1 MVAGR
6 ACNSQSYFATGG
18 NCYTQNLPDDVT
30 QLLEN
35 WSNGDREALERL
47 MPLVYDELHR
57 LAQRYLRRERS
68 DHTLQSTALVHE
80 AYLKMVD
87 QKNVRWQNRAHF
99 FGVAA
104 QSIRH
109 ILVDHARSH
118 LAAKCGAGAAKLS
131 LDEAI
136 GVPEKKEVDLLALD
150 QALEGLAALDP
161 QQGRIVELRFFGG
174 LSIEETSEVL
184 HISTATVK
192 RDWVMAK
199 AWLYQNLTS

>member
-1 MVAGR
+1 VAGR
-6 ACNSQSYFATGG
+6 GG
-18 NCYTQNLPDDVT
+18 ILKIILSRWNCYTQNLPDEVT
-30 QLLEN
+30 QLLKN
-35 WSNGDREALERL
+35 WGNGDGEALEKL

-57 LAQRYLRRERS
+57 LARRYLRRERS

-80 AYLKMVD
+80 AYLRMVD

-118 LAAKCGAGAAKLS
+118 LAAKRGAGAAKLS

-136 GVPEKKEVDLLALD
+136 GVPQKKEVDLLALD
-150 QALEGLAALDP
+150 RALEGLAALDP
-161 QQGRIVELRFFGG
+161 QQGKIVELRFFGG
-174 LSIEETSEVL
+174 LSIEETAEVL

-199 AWLYQNLTS
+199 AWLYQNLSS

>member
-1 MVAGR
+1 
-6 ACNSQSYFATGG
+6 
-18 NCYTQNLPDDVT
+18 LPDDVT
-30 QLLEN
+30 QLLEC
-35 WSNGDREALERL
+35 WSNGDREALEKL

-57 LAQRYLRRERS
+57 LARRYLSRERS

-80 AYLKMVD
+80 AYLRMVD

-118 LAAKCGAGAAKLS
+118 LAAKRGAGAAKLS

-136 GVPEKKEVDLLALD
+136 GLPEKKEVDLLALD

-174 LSIEETSEVL
+174 LSIEETAEVL
-184 HISTATVK
+184 HISPATVK

>member
-1 MVAGR
+1 
-6 ACNSQSYFATGG
+6 
-18 NCYTQNLPDDVT
+18 LPDDVT

-57 LAQRYLRRERS
+57 LARGYLRRERS

-80 AYLKMVD
+80 AYLRMVD

-118 LAAKCGAGAAKLS
+118 LAAKRGAGAAKLS

-174 LSIEETSEVL
+174 LSIEETAEVL

-199 AWLYQNLTS
+199 AWLYQNLA